1 MGEVRRAGLVGE
13 ELLGEVRSGSL
24 SPLISQLCQSRQG
37 PGDQTTRAQEG
48 ASAGTQCPSMCSW
61 REAGRAL
68 KIPPVLSKRQWE
80 KEDGGSPV
88 PIIVTITTSSF
99 CNCQNQKERPGSLL
113 SKCPTLHESDAG
125 PL

>member
-1 MGEVRRAGLVGE
+1 MGEVRRVG
-13 ELLGEVRSGSL
+13 L

-37 PGDQTTRAQEG
+37 PGDQTTRAQEE
-48 ASAGTQCPSMCSW
+48 ASAGTQCPSMCTTW

>member
-1 MGEVRRAGLVGE
+1 
-13 ELLGEVRSGSL
+13 
-24 SPLISQLCQSRQG
+24 
-37 PGDQTTRAQEG
+37 
-48 ASAGTQCPSMCSW
+48 MCSMW
-61 REAGRAL
+61 REASRAL
-68 KIPPVLSKRQWE
+68 KIPPVLSERQWE

-99 CNCQNQKERPGSLL
+99 RNCQNQKERPRSLL